1 MKKIIKTFL
10 TTLLII
16 VLFSNNTTVYAE
28 ASEASNVTPRWS
40 NANSISTNFV
50 ASSSGGKVSI
60 NYIGYSDSFSRAEV
74 NVKLQKRFLLL
85 FWSDVDEWN
94 TNSTEYSDILTHT
107 FSLNGTGTYK
117 AIFTVKIIGIDGTV
131 DTYTNEIESKY

>member
-16 VLFSNNTTVYAE
+16 VLFSNNTTIYAE
-28 ASEASNVTPRWS
+28 ASESSNITPRWS

-74 NVKLQKRFLLL
+74 SR
-85 FWSDVDEWN
+85 SD
-94 TNSTEYSDILTHT
+94 LTHSVGT
-107 FSLNGTGTYK
+107 FIELLNREIVECSVAETTDSSNYYNAKDESNVHIHFSLY
-117 AIFTVKIIGIDGTV
+117 
-131 DTYTNEIESKY
+131 

>member
-1 MKKIIKTFL
+1 MKKLVKTFIITFL
-10 TTLLII
+10 SIILCFNGTTL
-16 VLFSNNTTVYAE
+16 AH
-28 ASEASNVTPRWS
+28 ASTIDSTTPRLS
-40 NANSISTNFV
+40 HTNIANFLFT
-50 ASSSGGKVSI
+50 ASSAGGEVVI
-60 NYIGYSDSFSRAEV
+60 QYTGNVESFARAEV

-94 TNSTEYSDILTHT
+94 TNSTKYSDILTHT